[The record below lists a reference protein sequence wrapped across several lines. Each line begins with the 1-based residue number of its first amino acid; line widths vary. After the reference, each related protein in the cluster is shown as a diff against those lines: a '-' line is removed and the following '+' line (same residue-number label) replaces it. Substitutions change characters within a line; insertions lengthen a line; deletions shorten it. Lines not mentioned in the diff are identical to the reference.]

1 MSSIDSFADDIY
13 NALQSYSTQVDNVLQ
28 EELIKLADDTKN
40 ELRTDPSIPKRTGK
54 YKKSFYVNR
63 TARGRGYIRLT
74 VANKLF
80 FLTHV
85 LENGH
90 ENVRSLGKANGTISK
105 DVHFT
110 KLAKDDRLILKGDRT
125 PGHPHWKPAQDRLNH
140 KQAEI
145 FKKIGEVGK

>member
-63 TARGRGYIRLT
+63 TACGRGYIRLI
-74 VANKLF
+74 VANRRYQ
-80 FLTHV
+80 LTHL

-90 ENVRSLGKANGTISK
+90 ALKSGGRTRAFPHWRTAQEKIDSKVPVIISK
-105 DVHFT
+105 
-110 KLAKDDRLILKGDRT
+110 
-125 PGHPHWKPAQDRLNH
+125 
-140 KQAEI
+140 
-145 FKKIGEVGK
+145 IGGAGK